1 VEGLICHSVEVN
13 QNHNGEPIRCLP
25 PQLDAAPLSQA
36 AKKLTFRL
44 FVRVLLFRL
53 FSPAGSLG
61 NLVLDLRT
69 KAEACVLGLPNR
81 TLAVLD
87 LSLETLSTL
96 AWLTRCRDEIIQLTR
111 DEAKTVL
118 RLVSFQCGTHRFHLV
133 TNRVELTTAQVI
145 RLYSWRGPRGVALS
159 RVATHCR
166 SLTPDQL
173 E

>member
-1 VEGLICHSVEVN
+1 LIVSLYRELMEQRAFFVIRER
-13 QNHNGEPIRCLP
+13 HN
-25 PQLDAAPLSQA
+25 
-36 AKKLTFRL
+36 
-44 FVRVLLFRL
+44 
-53 FSPAGSLG
+53 
-61 NLVLDLRT
+61 LRYR
-69 KAEACVLGLPNR
+69 A
-81 TLAVLD
+81 LAVLD